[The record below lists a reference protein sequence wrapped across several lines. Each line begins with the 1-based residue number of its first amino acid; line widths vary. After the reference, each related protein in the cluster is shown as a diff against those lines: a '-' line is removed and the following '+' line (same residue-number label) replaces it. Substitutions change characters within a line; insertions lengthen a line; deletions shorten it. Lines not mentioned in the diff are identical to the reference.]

1 MRKPRRVGRAY
12 KGHARLVSAMSD
24 LHDELTDIQGVGDA
38 TADKVLEIVGEYDTG
53 DTDPLLA
60 KAIDAAHEGDNRDAA
75 MYLRRAEGGE

>member
-1 MRKPRRVGRAY
+1 
-12 KGHARLVSAMSD
+12 MSD

-60 KAIDAAHEGDNRDAA
+60 KAIDAAHEGDDRDAA

>member
-1 MRKPRRVGRAY
+1 
-12 KGHARLVSAMSD
+12 MSD

-38 TADKVLEIVGEYDTG
+38 PADKVLEIVGEYDTG

-60 KAIDAAHEGDNRDAA
+60 KAIDAAHEGDDRDAA

>member
-1 MRKPRRVGRAY
+1 
-12 KGHARLVSAMSD
+12 MSD

-38 TADKVLEIVGEYDTG
+38 TADKVLEIVGEYDTA

-60 KAIDAAHEGDNRDAA
+60 KAIDAAHEGDDRDAA